1 MLKEDSGT
9 LVGNDRYEG
18 YSVDLV
24 DAISQ
29 ILGFNY
35 TIKLGKLQTSKSE
48 NCNLFTSAQCG
59 RCLSG
64 SELGLSCSQLR
75 TASTAATTR
84 RPRSGPA

>member
-35 TIKLGKLQTSKSE
+35 TIKLGKLHTSKYG
-48 NCNLFTSAQCG
+48 NCNLFTSTGCG
-59 RCLSG
+59 C
-64 SELGLSCSQLR
+64 C
-75 TASTAATTR
+75 
-84 RPRSGPA
+84 PAVANLD